1 MQVGGDQAAA
11 TLKQLQEQLH
21 NVNKTQ
27 SQGRAA
33 STSMAAGISTLANAA
48 RAFIG
53 LRIVQEIASIGS
65 SSIRAA
71 AQMEQWR
78 VSFEVMLG
86 SASKANEV
94 LGQIREFAD
103 TTPFEFPELVQS
115 AETLSA
121 FGFTAEEILPNLRML
136 GDLARGD
143 GQRMRELALSYGQ
156 MRTEGQAMARDMREF
171 SVRGVALSDEL
182 KRMGVTGVAS
192 FSQVQEALRRM
203 TSEGGQYFGMTAR
216 MALTFEGQ
224 FSTAKDAVGALSRS
238 FGEGLLPHLTNVL
251 FGFNSNTDALKDMQD
266 ALYDAGDAV
275 GSFIEDAIKKFNDF
289 VGVIGDI
296 KDGISWISDHINPAG
311 AAVDAQN
318 AEIQAAL
325 TRGVRGPNGQ
335 ALTAAQIRDTLMNVR
350 QPGGDVY
357 VERTTTPD
365 RPSSRGGG
373 DGGGSGGS
381 GPSASQLAN
390 EAYAEYYAPALAEM
404 RDRMKVESTLF
415 GQMVQ
420 IFDPEVSAN
429 EVEMY
434 TQHAQGMIK
443 VTEQFASGVSQIMSS
458 LDSADKIRQQNK
470 YNRYK
475 LFINANIKDETERKA
490 ALQALD
496 DYQEMRSAKIAYEAA
511 KRNKAVML
519 MNAIVNTAAGITS
532 ALAMSGPP
540 WIGIA
545 MAAIVGA
552 MGAAQIGMISATPL
566 PQAAEGALVKGSA
579 SGTALIAG
587 ENNRSELIVPF
598 ENESVM
604 GRGGMGGTTVNI
616 NIDNLY
622 ATEDVPQNMAMAIDR
637 ALYNLQRSKNSSFA
651 SALNG

>member
-11 TLKQLQEQLH
+11 TLKQLNEQLGK
-21 NVNKTQ
+21 VNKTQ
-27 SQGRAA
+27 TEGKTAA
-33 STSMAAGISTLANAA
+33 NNMAAGISTLANAA

-53 LRIVQEIASIGS
+53 LRIVQEIASIGA

-71 AQMEQWR
+71 SQMEQWR

-156 MRTEGQAMARDMREF
+156 MRTEGSAMARDLREF

-216 MALTFEGQ
+216 MAMTFQGQ
-224 FSTAKDAVGALSRS
+224 LSTMQDGVGSLSRS
-238 FGEGLLPHLTNVL
+238 FGEGLLPHLTQIL
-251 FGFNSNTDALKDMQD
+251 YGFNSNADALKDMQD

-275 GSFIEDAIKKFNDF
+275 GSFIRSAIDKFNDF
-289 VGVIGDI
+289 VGVISDVR
-296 KDGISWISDHINPAG
+296 DGISWVSDHLNPAG

-318 AEIQAAL
+318 SEIQAAL
-325 TRGVRGPNGQ
+325 TRGVRGPNGE
-335 ALTAAQIRDTLMNVR
+335 ALTAAQILQTLMNVN

-357 VERTTTPD
+357 VDRTTTPD
-365 RPSSRGGG
+365 RPSRGD
-373 DGGGSGGS
+373 DGEEDGGGS

-404 RDRMKVESTLF
+404 RDKMKVESTMF
-415 GQMVQ
+415 GQMIQ

-434 TQHAQGMIK
+434 TQHTQGMIK
-443 VTEQFASGVSQIMSS
+443 VTEQFASGVNSIMSQI
-458 LDSADKIRQQNK
+458 DSADKIRQQNK

-475 LFINANIKDETERKA
+475 LFINTNIKDETERKA

-496 DYQEMRSAKIAYEAA
+496 DYQEIRSAKIAYEAA
-511 KRNKAVML
+511 KRNKALML

-552 MGAAQIGMISATPL
+552 MGAAQIGLISAAPL
-566 PQAAEGALVKGSA
+566 PQAAEGALIKGSSA
-579 SGTALIAG
+579 GTNITAG
-587 ENNRSELIVPF
+587 EGGRSELIVPF
-598 ENESVM
+598 ENEEVM
-604 GRGGMGGTTVNI
+604 GRSGLGTTIVNL

-622 ATEDVPQNMAMAIDR
+622 ATDDVPKNMAMAIDR
-637 ALYNLQRSKNSSFA
+637 ALYNLQRQRNSSFA
-651 SALNG
+651 SAING